1 MTPLRQRFLDE
12 LTRRNYSPRT
22 IEAYLAGVVRFVR
35 HTRRAPD
42 RASPDDLRAFQLHL
56 VGRQVS
62 WSLFNQ
68 TTCALRTP
76 GRPTSVLEPVQ
87 PDHLRLAVL
96 LRPGAGPDRVR
107 APHPLRPQAPEAAR
121 HPQPRRGPPP
131 AGRR

>member
-68 TTCALRTP
+68 TTCALRFFYARVL
-76 GRPTSVLEPVQ
+76 GRTAFVPIRFVSRSIRSSSSRFARRPSWSAGSM
-87 PDHLRLAVL
+87 HLAW
-96 LRPGAGPDRVR
+96 R
-107 APHPLRPQAPEAAR
+107 ASRA
-121 HPQPRRGPPP
+121 
-131 AGRR
+131 